1 MSVAGRERHF
11 VQSLDRGLAVIRAL
25 GDPGRGQTLA
35 EVSRSTG
42 LTRAAARRFLLT
54 LVDLGYAR
62 IDGRL
67 FSLTPRALELG
78 YAYLSSLGLPE
89 IAQPHLQ
96 KLVEEVHESS
106 SVSVLDGDAIVYVA
120 RASTPQRIMSV
131 AINVGTRLPA
141 HITSMGRVML
151 AALDDAELDELLAT
165 ISFSSVTTMTI
176 VEPRTLRAELER
188 IREQGFAVVDQEL
201 EQGLRSVGAPIRAPG
216 GNVVAALNISTHASR
231 SPLEHVR
238 NALLPPLLRT
248 AEAIGRELPAA

>member
-1 MSVAGRERHF
+1 MSTRERERHF

-35 EVSRSTG
+35 EVARATG

-96 KLVEEVHESS
+96 TLVEQVHESS
-106 SVSVLDGDAIVYVA
+106 SVSVLDGDSIVYVA
-120 RASTPQRIMSV
+120 RAPTTQRIMSV

-141 HITSMGRVML
+141 HITSMGRVLL
-151 AALDDAELDELLAT
+151 AELEPAELDAVLGT
-165 ISFSSVTTMTI
+165 IPFASVTSRTI
-176 VEPRTLRAELER
+176 ADPEQLRAELAQ
-188 IREQGFAVVDQEL
+188 IREQGYAIVDQEL
-201 EQGLRSVGAPIRAPG
+201 EDGLRSVGAPIRAPG

-238 NALLPPLLRT
+238 DTLLPRLLAT
-248 AEAIGRELPAA
+248 AAAIGRELPAS